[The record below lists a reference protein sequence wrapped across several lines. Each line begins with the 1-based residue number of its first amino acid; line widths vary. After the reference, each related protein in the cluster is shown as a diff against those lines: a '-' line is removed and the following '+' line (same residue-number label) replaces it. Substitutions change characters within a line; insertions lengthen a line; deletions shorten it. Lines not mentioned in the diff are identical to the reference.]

1 VVIGRGETRPRTVPE
16 LLDRAATNAPDRV
29 ALIAASQGNTESL
42 RHTTYAEMVDA
53 ARRVAN
59 GLRGLGAKQGDRIG
73 VLLDNAC
80 ATETHMGYHAAHRL
94 GAINVPLNTRYV
106 PRELAS
112 AMDLAGV
119 RFLVYDGRFSE
130 KVEQALEMLEHE
142 VRLVRVGGPAS
153 GSHASWE
160 DVLASEPLH
169 TEVAPSG
176 RADADWIFT
185 SGTTGNPKAACFTH
199 EACVACGIGVA
210 NAWSF
215 RPDDVYQSSSPF
227 FTSTG
232 SHTNLLGTLTA
243 GCTYLIDPDT
253 SLEGFLGRA
262 EAHGSTVCFLV
273 TSLVKLL
280 VDEHRE
286 ELKKLGKMR
295 RIVYGG
301 MAMPADVH
309 RRIHATL
316 ADDLGIEL
324 MHLMGLTEG
333 GPTGLCLDPKDHGA
347 KPGSVGNKGFSEST
361 RFRITDEEGEPVQ
374 AGEVGELCFK
384 SPSAMRGYLTSGAE
398 GSPFR
403 DGWLRTGDLVRQ
415 NEEGYVYFSDR
426 SKDIVRRGGLNIS
439 SAEVENVLKL
449 FPGVADAAV
458 IARQHPVL
466 GEEVCAYVE
475 SEAELSVDDLVE
487 HCKAHLANYKVPRA
501 IRLVRSLPRNSMGR
515 ILKAVLRER
524 ESAVD

>member
-1 VVIGRGETRPRTVPE
+1 MGWGKTEPRTVPE

-29 ALIAASQGNTESL
+29 ALIAASQGSTESL
-42 RHTTYAEMVDA
+42 RHTTYAEMADA
-53 ARRVAN
+53 ARRLAG
-59 GLRGLGAKQGDRIG
+59 GLRELGARQGDRIG

-80 ATETHMGYHAAHRL
+80 ATETHMSYHAVHRL

-112 AMDLAGV
+112 ALGLARV

-130 KVEQALEMLEHE
+130 KVEQALELLEHD
-142 VRLVRVGGPAS
+142 VRLVRVGGPTGRS
-153 GSHASWE
+153 PDVGWE

-169 TEVAPSG
+169 TEVALSG

-185 SGTTGNPKAACFTH
+185 SGTTGDPKAACFTH
-199 EACVACGIGVA
+199 EACVACGLGVA
-210 NAWSF
+210 HAWSF

-232 SHTNLLGTLTA
+232 SHTNLLGTLAA

-262 EAHGSTVCFLV
+262 EAYGSTVCFLV

-286 ELKKLGKMR
+286 ELMKLRKMR

-309 RRIHATL
+309 RRIHSAL

-361 RFRITDEEGEPVQ
+361 RFCITDEEGEPVQ
-374 AGEVGELCFK
+374 AGEVGELCFN
-384 SPSAMRGYLTSGAE
+384 SPSAMRGYLSSGAE
-398 GSPFR
+398 QSPFR
-403 DGWLRTGDLVRQ
+403 DGWLHTGDLVRQ
-415 NEEGYVYFSDR
+415 DEEGYVYFSDR

-449 FPGVADAAV
+449 VPGVADAAV

-475 SEAELSVDDLVE
+475 SDTELSVDDLTE
-487 HCKAHLANYKVPRA
+487 HCKAHLANYKVPRV
-501 IRLVRSLPRNSMGR
+501 IRLIHSLPRNSMGR
-515 ILKAVLRER
+515 VLKAVLRER
-524 ESAVD
+524 EAAVS

>member
-1 VVIGRGETRPRTVPE
+1 MIGRGKTEPRTVPE
-16 LLDRAATNAPDRV
+16 LLDRAATDAPDRV
-29 ALIAASQGNTESL
+29 ALIAASQGNTDSL
-42 RHTTYAEMVDA
+42 RHTTYSEMVDA
-53 ARRVAN
+53 ARRVAG
-59 GLRGLGAKQGDRIG
+59 GLEGLGARQGDRIG
-73 VLLDNAC
+73 VLLDNTS
-80 ATETHMGYHAAHRL
+80 ATETHVSYHAAHRL

-112 AMDLAGV
+112 ALTLAEVG
-119 RFLVYDGRFSE
+119 FLVYDGRSLE
-130 KVEQALEMLEHE
+130 KVEQALELLPHE
-142 VRLVRVGGPAS
+142 VQLVRVGGPT
-153 GSHASWE
+153 GSPHTSWE
-160 DVLASEPLH
+160 NVLANEPLH
-169 TEVAPSG
+169 TEVALSG

-199 EACVACGIGVA
+199 EACVACGLGVE

-215 RPDDVYQSSSPF
+215 RPGDVYQASSPF

-232 SHTNLLGTLTA
+232 SHTNLLGTLTV

-253 SLEGFLGRA
+253 SLEGFLERA
-262 EAHGSTVCFLV
+262 QTYGSTVCFLV

-286 ELKKLGKMR
+286 QLTKLRKMR

-309 RRIHATL
+309 RRIHSALT
-316 ADDLGIEL
+316 DDLGIEL

-361 RFRITDEEGEPVQ
+361 RFRIADEEGELVS
-374 AGEVGELCFK
+374 AGEVGELCFNG
-384 SPSAMRGYLTSGAE
+384 PSAMRGYLSSGAE
-398 GSPFR
+398 ESPFR

-415 NEEGYVYFSDR
+415 DEEGYVYFSDR

-449 FPGVADAAV
+449 VPEVADAAV

-475 SEAELSVDDLVE
+475 SVAELSVDDLTE

-501 IRLVRSLPRNSMGR
+501 IRLVRDLPRNSMGR
-515 ILKAVLRER
+515 VLKAVLREK
-524 ESAVD
+524 ESVAG

>member
-1 VVIGRGETRPRTVPE
+1 MIGRKKTEPRTVPE
-16 LLDRAATNAPDRV
+16 LLDRAATDAPDRV

-42 RHTTYAEMVDA
+42 RRTTYAEMADA
-53 ARRVAN
+53 ARRLAG
-59 GLRGLGAKQGDRIG
+59 GLRELGARQGDRIG

-80 ATETHMGYHAAHRL
+80 ATETHMSYHAAHRL

-112 AMDLAGV
+112 AMGLARV

-130 KVEQALEMLEHE
+130 RVGQALKLLERE
-142 VRLVRVGGPAS
+142 VRLVRVGGPA
-153 GSHASWE
+153 GSPDAGWE

-169 TEVAPSG
+169 TEVALSG
-176 RADADWIFT
+176 RADADWVFT

-199 EACVACGIGVA
+199 EACVACGLGVA

-215 RPDDVYQSSSPF
+215 GPDDVYQSSSPF

-232 SHTNLLGTLTA
+232 SHTNLLGTLA
-243 GCTYLIDPDT
+243 ARCTYLIDPDT
-253 SLEGFLGRA
+253 SLEGFLERA
-262 EAHGSTVCFLV
+262 ETHGSTVCFLV

-280 VDEHRE
+280 VDEHRG
-286 ELKKLGKMR
+286 ELTKLRKMR

-309 RRIHATL
+309 RRIHAAL

-333 GPTGLCLDPKDHGA
+333 GPTGLYLHPEDHGT

-361 RFRITDEEGEPVQ
+361 RFRIADEEGEPVP
-374 AGEVGELCFK
+374 AGEVGELWFD
-384 SPSAMRGYLTSGAE
+384 SPSAMHGYLTSGTE
-398 GSPFR
+398 ESPFR
-403 DGWLRTGDLVRQ
+403 DGWLRTGDLIRQ
-415 NEEGYVYFSDR
+415 DEEGYVYFADR
-426 SKDIVRRGGLNIS
+426 KKDIVRRGGFNIS

-449 FPGVADAAV
+449 VPEVADAAV
-458 IARQHPVL
+458 IAKQHPVL

-475 SEAELSVDDLVE
+475 SDAELSVDDLME

-501 IRLVRSLPRNSMGR
+501 IRLVRNLPRNSMGR
-515 ILKAVLRER
+515 VLKAVLREK
-524 ESAVD
+524 ESAVG

>member
-1 VVIGRGETRPRTVPE
+1 MVDREKTSPRTVPE
-16 LLDRAATNAPDRV
+16 LLDRAATDAPDRV
-29 ALIAASQGNTESL
+29 ALIAASQGNTETL
-42 RHTTYAEMVDA
+42 KHTSYAEMVDA
-53 ARRVAN
+53 ARRVA
-59 GLRGLGAKQGDRIG
+59 GGFEGLGARQGDRIG

-80 ATETHMGYHAAHRL
+80 ATETHMGYHAAHLL

-112 AMDLAGV
+112 ALSLARV
-119 RFLVYDGRFSE
+119 RFLVYADHFSE
-130 KVEQALEMLEHE
+130 KMEQALEMLEHE
-142 VRLVRVGGPAS
+142 VRLVRVGGTA
-153 GSHASWE
+153 GSPHAGWE
-160 DVLASEPLH
+160 DMLASEPLH
-169 TEVAPSG
+169 ATATLSG
-176 RADADWIFT
+176 REDADWIFT

-199 EACVACGIGVA
+199 EACVACGLGVA

-253 SLEGFLGRA
+253 SLEGFLERA
-262 EAHGSTVCFLV
+262 EKHESTVCFLV

-286 ELKKLGKMR
+286 ELAKLRKMR

-309 RRIHATL
+309 RRIHAAL

-333 GPTGLCLDPKDHGA
+333 GPTGLWLDPKDHGA
-347 KPGSVGNKGFSEST
+347 KPGSVGNKGFSDST
-361 RFRITDEEGEPVQ
+361 RFRIADEEGKP
-374 AGEVGELCFK
+374 APTGEVGELCFK
-384 SPSAMRGYLTSGAE
+384 SPSAMRGYLSSDAE
-398 GSPFR
+398 ASPFR

-415 NEEGYVYFSDR
+415 DEEGYVYFSDR

-449 FPGVADAAV
+449 VPEVADAAV
-458 IARQHPVL
+458 IAKQHPVL

-475 SEAELSVDDLVE
+475 SDAELSTDDLME
-487 HCKAHLANYKVPRA
+487 HCKAHLANYKVPRD

-515 ILKAVLRER
+515 VLKAVLREG
-524 ESAVD
+524 EQPTG